1 MLYSRVGEAAVASVG
16 AVVVTDDGDLLAA
29 GLLVTAR
36 AVLAGGLVAL
46 LLLSVSLLSSK
57 VLATKVTG
65 RGGRSSESSSTAG
78 AMELGVGGLELRSET
93 AASATVGGRL
103 EEVGASSRASVAGRG
118 DVGVA
123 QMRSQDAVYRQGDAH
138 KLRGSQEEGGVDLVK
153 FNSQRSHLIQ
163 LNGGALG
170 FILTSF
176 MLIVDS

>member
-36 AVLAGGLVAL
+36 AVLAGGLVALL

-93 AASATVGGRL
+93 AASASVGGRL

-123 QMRSQDAVYRQGDAH
+123 QMRSQDAVNRQGDAH
-138 KLRGSQEEGGVDLVK
+138 KLRGSQEEGGVELVK
-153 FNSQRSHLIQ
+153 LNSQRSHLIQ
-163 LNGGALG
+163 LNGGHWGL
-170 FILTSF
+170 SSQ
-176 MLIVDS
+176 VSC